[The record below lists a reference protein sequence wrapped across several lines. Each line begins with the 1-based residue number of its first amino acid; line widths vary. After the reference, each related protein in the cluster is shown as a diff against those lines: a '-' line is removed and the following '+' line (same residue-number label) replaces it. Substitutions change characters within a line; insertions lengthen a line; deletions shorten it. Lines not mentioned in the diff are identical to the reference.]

1 MYRGFQL
8 RLNSPRSTSHLSRSL
23 PTNKFIEKLEGY
35 AGYGGEMLKA
45 DRAQVEEILD
55 GFLLSDDSLDGS
67 KIQANW
73 FPEIKADVFISHSH
87 QDKNLAL
94 GLAWFLKEHFELKAF
109 IDSAVWGYADNLLKG
124 IDAKYCLSSDR
135 NLYDYKK
142 RNWSTSHVHMMLS
155 MALAG
160 MIDNTE
166 CLFFLDT
173 PHSKRLHAN
182 AEEKT
187 SSPWIYA
194 EIAMSRLIRQ
204 RTMQEHR
211 SSPVNECF
219 SADTI
224 QHTLVMNHLTK
235 LTRNDLQK
243 WMNEYNKDSDCF
255 CSPLDCLYQLNPLK
269 KDE

>member
-8 RLNSPRSTSHLSRSL
+8 RLNSPRSTSRLSRSL
-23 PTNKFIEKLEGY
+23 STNKFIEELEGY
-35 AGYGGEMLKA
+35 ATYGGKMLEA

-87 QDKNLAL
+87 QDKNLAF

-219 SADTI
+219 SADAI
-224 QHTLVMNHLTK
+224 QHSLVMNHLTK
-235 LTRNDLQK
+235 LTCNDLQK
-243 WMNEYNKDSDCF
+243 WMNEYKEYSYCF
-255 CSPLDCLYQLNPLK
+255 CSPLDCLYQLKPLK

>member
-8 RLNSPRSTSHLSRSL
+8 RLNSPRSTSRLSRSL
-23 PTNKFIEKLEGY
+23 PTNEFIEELEGY
-35 AGYGGEMLKA
+35 AVYGEKMLKA

-87 QDKNLAL
+87 QDENLAL

-219 SADTI
+219 SADAI

-235 LTRNDLQK
+235 LTCNDLQK
-243 WMNEYNKDSDCF
+243 WMNEYKEYSYRF
-255 CSPLDCLYQLNPLK
+255 CPPLDCLYQLKPLK
-269 KDE
+269 TDE